1 MSTKISKYPL
11 SLISLVVIL
20 IISGCQSTSVTPNV
34 ASTPTPAVNL
44 TQKQVLTIGI
54 ISDDPAG
61 TIEGFQP
68 MIDYLAKQM
77 SDLGIAKG
85 EVVVTPDFDT
95 LNAKLKSGEVDLFYE
110 TAYGALD
117 AFENAGAIPLVR
129 GWRKELDEYHST
141 IFVKK
146 DTNITSVDDMRGH
159 LIAFAEP
166 DSTSGYFLPKAFLI
180 SSGYN
185 LFERS
190 GTNTLPADQIGYV
203 FAGSDD
209 NVVSYVLHGTAEG
222 GALENDA
229 FDGLK
234 QEEKDQLKVLAQ
246 TQDLPRSIM
255 MASSTMSQPL
265 RERIISLLK
274 AAAQTEEG
282 KAVLKGA
289 KKTTL
294 FDELPLGPQATMDFL
309 ETVFAPVR

>member
-1 MSTKISKYPL
+1 MNEPVQNMRNNLHTNRFSTQGNVFQKYNSRRDLPMSTKISKYPL

-44 TQKQVLTIGI
+44 TQKQVLSIGI

-190 GTNTLPADQIGYV
+190 GTNTLPAD
-203 FAGSDD
+203 
-209 NVVSYVLHGTAEG
+209 
-222 GALENDA
+222 
-229 FDGLK
+229 
-234 QEEKDQLKVLAQ
+234 
-246 TQDLPRSIM
+246 
-255 MASSTMSQPL
+255 
-265 RERIISLLK
+265 
-274 AAAQTEEG
+274 
-282 KAVLKGA
+282 
-289 KKTTL
+289 
-294 FDELPLGPQATMDFL
+294 
-309 ETVFAPVR
+309 